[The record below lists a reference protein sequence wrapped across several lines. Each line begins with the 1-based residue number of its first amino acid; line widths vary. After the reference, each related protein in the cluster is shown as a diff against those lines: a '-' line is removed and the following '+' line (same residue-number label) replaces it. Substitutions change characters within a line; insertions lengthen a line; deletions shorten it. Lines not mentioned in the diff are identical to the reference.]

1 MKLKRLWAVTAFVAL
16 TAVACTASPSND
28 GDGVAGAAPSE
39 ETDGNVTTTTESCST
54 VPNPLVL
61 TEMPSATPEGLVE
74 LSERVFNCV
83 DTVVVYQ
90 ASNDADARFAA
101 QTAVDSGGPLLMVQ
115 DAGDLGPVVSEIGR
129 VRARDV
135 QTIGLSES
143 VSARL
148 SETLRS
154 NLGLTTTEVIAPTT
168 VPPTTVPP
176 TTAVPA
182 STVLVTTEEGAE
194 APSTT
199 VSDPE
204 SSLEADETTSTAEGT
219 TSEVSEVAVSEAL
232 DVTSPEVTAAPS
244 ETTDEGA
251 ETTIVD
257 PPSIPNTTV
266 AQFVQITAPAGPTGD
281 GPVVLFDAAETLSAY
296 LTAPSISAG
305 GGDVNAMSL
314 DDVDALR
321 AFLAGRANVLI
332 AADATPTE
340 NWQVA
345 LAASG
350 TELFGGGTRVFPD
363 RRIVAYYGNPLTF
376 RLGLLGETDPERA
389 VERVTERAALYEA
402 EGLPPVQPGF
412 EIIATVAATQA
423 GDDGN
428 YSNEMDV
435 EVLRPWI
442 ETALA
447 NDVSV
452 ILDLQPGRTDF
463 VTQAKI
469 YEEFLRLPNVG
480 LALDPEWR
488 LAPDQRHL
496 RQIGKVSAEE
506 VNAVTDYLTSL
517 VREENLP
524 QKILILH
531 QFQIRMLPDRE
542 LIKTVPEIATV
553 IHVDGQGSLGSKY
566 GTWGAMLEAPT
577 DPDQELW
584 WAWKNFIDEDIPTAR
599 PTQVNAVEPLP
610 VIVTYQ

>member
-1 MKLKRLWAVTAFVAL
+1 MKLKRLWAVAASVAMTAM
-16 TAVACTASPSND
+16 ACTASPSND
-28 GDGVAGAAPSE
+28 GDGVAGAAPSA
-39 ETDGNVTTTTESCST
+39 ETEGEVTTTTEACST

-61 TEMPSATPEGLVE
+61 SERPSATPEGLVE
-74 LSERVFNCV
+74 LSESVFNCV

-90 ASNDADARFAA
+90 GFNQADARFAA

-129 VRARDV
+129 VRARSV
-135 QTIGLSES
+135 KTIGLSES

-154 NLGLTTTEVIAPTT
+154 NLGLTTTEVTAPTT

-176 TTAVPA
+176 STVTA
-182 STVLVTTEEGAE
+182 STDESAK
-194 APSTT
+194 PQSTT
-199 VSDPE
+199 VPDSE
-204 SSLEADETTSTAEGT
+204 SSSASDETTSTLELATAEVSAAAT
-219 TSEVSEVAVSEAL
+219 SVDTAPITSEAIGEPVQ
-232 DVTSPEVTAAPS
+232 
-244 ETTDEGA
+244 TTNDGA
-251 ETTIVD
+251 ETTIAD
-257 PPSIPNTTV
+257 QSSAASTTI
-266 AQFVQITAPAGPTGD
+266 APFVPIIGPAGPTDD
-281 GPVVLFDAAETLSAY
+281 GPVVLFNAADALSAY
-296 LTAPSISAG
+296 LTAPAISAG
-305 GGDVNAMSL
+305 GGEVSAISL
-314 DDVDALR
+314 DDVDALS
-321 AFLAGRANVLI
+321 AFLGGRTKVVL

-340 NWQVA
+340 TWQVD
-345 LAASG
+345 LAISG
-350 TELFGGGTRVFPD
+350 NELFGGGTRVFPD

-402 EGLPPVQPGF
+402 EGLPPVQAGF

-428 YSNEMDV
+428 YSNEMDI
-435 EVLRPWI
+435 EDLRPWI
-442 ETALA
+442 ETAMA

-496 RQIGKVSAEE
+496 RQIGRVSAEE

-524 QKILILH
+524 QKVLILH

>member
-1 MKLKRLWAVTAFVAL
+1 MKLKRFWVVTASMAMVAM
-16 TAVACTASPSND
+16 ACTASPSSD
-28 GDGVAGAAPSE
+28 GDGVAGAATAPA
-39 ETDGNVTTTTESCST
+39 TDLDATTTTESCSK
-54 VPNPLVL
+54 VPNQLRL
-61 TEMPSATPEGLVE
+61 TEMPTATPEGLVE

-90 ASNDADARFAA
+90 ASSQAKARFAA
-101 QTAVDSGGPLLMVQ
+101 QTAVDAGGPLLMVQ

-129 VRARDV
+129 VRAQTV

-148 SETLRS
+148 NDTLRS
-154 NLGLTTTEVIAPTT
+154 NLGLTTTEV
-168 VPPTTVPP
+168 VPPTTVPASTAAPATVAP
-176 TTAVPA
+176 TTEAPTPTA
-182 STVLVTTEEGAE
+182 GA
-194 APSTT
+194 ADTPSTT
-199 VSDPE
+199 VPD
-204 SSLEADETTSTAEGT
+204 ADTVGNNEVPATAEVAT
-219 TSEVSEVAVSEAL
+219 TEVNEVAPVEQT
-232 DVTSPEVTAAPS
+232 DVTSPESIEEPSTTA
-244 ETTDEGA
+244 DGID
-251 ETTIVD
+251 TTIAV
-257 PPSIPNTTV
+257 PSSTPSTTI
-266 AQFVQITAPAGPTGD
+266 APFVSISGPGSPTSD
-281 GPVVLFDAAETLSAY
+281 GPVVLFDPAETLNAY
-296 LTAPSISAG
+296 LTTPSITAG

-321 AFLAGRANVLI
+321 AFLNGRANVVLP
-332 AADATPTE
+332 ADATPTAQ
-340 NWQVA
+340 WQVA
-345 LAASG
+345 LAKSG
-350 TELFGGGTRVFPD
+350 NELFGGGTRVFPD

-599 PTQVNAVEPLP
+599 PAQVNAVEPLP